1 LEEDIEQM
9 TSLTTLV
16 ADNTAITRVPFAV
29 VRSKNI
35 AYISLCGYEG
45 FARKV
50 FPSIIQSWLSPTN
63 SILSLV
69 QTFAGTSCL
78 DITDEQNNSFYCL
91 SSIFEDLQSLHRLW
105 LKCDSEAQ
113 LNQTVSSILDSFNT
127 QYCEGLSNIRT
138 SASIHSRSQVCMSNS
153 KNSLTSLLIQMGISC
168 NVTSILTNI
177 LQVTSFS
184 FPYMSTHKQS
194 NTDIY
199 PDALKFHAHV
209 KVGLLYYFKT

>member
-1 LEEDIEQM
+1 M
-9 TSLTTLV
+9 KSLTTLV
-16 ADNTAITRVPFAV
+16 ADNTAIERVPFAV
-29 VRSKNI
+29 VRSKSI

-138 SASIHSRSQVCMSNS
+138 SASIHSRSQVCMSSS
-153 KNSLTSLLIQMGISC
+153 KNSLTSLLIQMGVSC
-168 NVTSILTNI
+168 NVTNTLRENI
-177 LQVTSFS
+177 LQVLSFLFPSLTYLLTHTQTVTTQITRDS
-184 FPYMSTHKQS
+184 FFLEMMK
-194 NTDIY
+194 
-199 PDALKFHAHV
+199 
-209 KVGLLYYFKT
+209 LLIKCERFCKM